1 MSLFN
6 EKVNQILELTSL
18 DANEL
23 KPGDFCVNT
32 NKDCKHFGSQGVV
45 IKVKPQKNSTGTI
58 GNLIRYMVT
67 KIRIT
72 KE

>member
-6 EKVNQILELTSL
+6 ETVNQILELASL

-32 NKDCKHFGSQGVV
+32 NKDCKHLGSQDEF
-45 IKVKPQKNSTGTI
+45 IKVKPQKI
-58 GNLIRYMVT
+58 EMVQ
-67 KIRIT
+67 
-72 KE
+72 